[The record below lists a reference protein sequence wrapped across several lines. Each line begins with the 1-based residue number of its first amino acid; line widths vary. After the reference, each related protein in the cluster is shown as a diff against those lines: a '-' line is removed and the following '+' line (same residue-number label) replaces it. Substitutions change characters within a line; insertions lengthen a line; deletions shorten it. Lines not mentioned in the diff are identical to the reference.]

1 MGLFGKKQKNN
12 YSGSITDIHC
22 HILPGVDDGA
32 KSMEQSKEMLDIA
45 YENGIDTIIATPHH
59 MPDGRNVSPT
69 GIKERVAKLQTY
81 ADEQDYDMTILPGN
95 EIYYHSDVAEMLD
108 EKQICTLAG
117 TNCVLVEFSPM
128 DESRYIRNSLAELQN
143 MGYAPIVAHVER
155 YMSLL
160 KAPFEKIQ
168 ELRDMGILIQVN
180 ANSIMGGFGKP
191 TKAVVEKLL
200 KNRLVDFIGTD
211 AHSSGTRSPKI
222 RECVEYLS
230 SKYPADYVEDLLFGN
245 AERYIFSQNAQ
256 SD

>member
-1 MGLFGKKQKNN
+1 MGLFGKKGKTE

-32 KSMEQSKEMLDIA
+32 KSMEQSMEMIDIA

-59 MPDGRNVSPT
+59 MPEGRNVSPT
-69 GIKERVAKLQTY
+69 GIKERVAKLQAY
-81 ADEQDYDMTILPGN
+81 ADEKDYDMTILPGN

-108 EKQICTLAG
+108 ERQICTLAG
-117 TNCVLVEFSPM
+117 SSCVLVEFSPM

-143 MGYAPIVAHVER
+143 MGYDPIIAHVER

-180 ANSIMGGFGKP
+180 ANSVMGGFGKP
-191 TKAVVEKLL
+191 TKAIVEKLL

-211 AHSSGTRSPKI
+211 AHSSGTRSPAI
-222 RECVEYLS
+222 RECAEYLS
-230 SKYPADYVEDLLFGN
+230 SKYPADYVEELLYGN
-245 AERYIFSQNAQ
+245 AEKYIFSRIEQ
-256 SD
+256 DD